1 MAFTEPPSTFKMTPV
16 HQEPAFEAKYIH
28 APVIS
33 SSFPIR
39 PNGVAFAI
47 VSGLGPQVPK
57 PADMRLGT
65 KPGARQLTGNKQVR
79 REIKQVI

>member
-33 SSFPIR
+33 SSFPMR
-39 PNGVAFAI
+39 PNGVALAMLEI
-47 VSGLGPQVPK
+47 
-57 PADMRLGT
+57 T
-65 KPGARQLTGNKQVR
+65 KQNYK
-79 REIKQVI
+79 I